1 MLRIHMEDDHPD
13 PGSKNNPKIIR
24 NTKTVAKIQDS
35 APHIKYILFC
45 THHISSTLII
55 INISALWPAFWILI
69 GMKTNVDPESG
80 SAL

>member
-13 PGSKNNPKIIR
+13 PGSKNNPKMKCI
-24 NTKTVAKIQDS
+24 TETVAKIKDS

-55 INISALWPAFWILI
+55 
-69 GMKTNVDPESG
+69 TNRRYGRPFG
-80 SAL
+80 S